1 MYHKQKYNFNLGPG
15 PETYGMYPN
24 NLEERPFDSSRS
36 PGEVWGPD
44 WHFNDPMIGISN
56 ATRSI
61 KVLKPKDAY
70 SNSKLGARSNSAG
83 NSINVRP
90 LRPGEGIQ
98 VNPNEDKDKVRYTF
112 SEPADTEFKTT
123 DEISMKLDEILNKL
137 HTNQTMNNN
146 FMILLVILLGLILF
160 KIMKN

>member
-24 NLEERPFDSSRS
+24 NLDERPYDSSRS

-44 WHFNDPMIGISN
+44 WHFNDPMIGILNS
-56 ATRSI
+56 TRSI
-61 KVLKPKDAY
+61 KVRKPKHAY
-70 SNSKLGARSNSAG
+70 SNSMLGARSNSSG
-83 NSINVRP
+83 KHVHV
-90 LRPGEGIQ
+90 RPGEGIE
-98 VNPNEDKDKVRYTF
+98 VNPNTDKDKVHYTF
-112 SEPADTEFKTT
+112 SEPDTTEFKTT
-123 DEISMKLDEILNKL
+123 DEISMKLEEILDKL
-137 HTNQTMNNN
+137 HTNQIMNNN